1 VSYPRYDVQVN
12 YNSKKGSV
20 EIYVFRGGWRRVV
33 LKDGLGIVGGLDG
46 SEVRDVVRDLVK
58 ELEAIMGREKHA
70 DLPLL

>member
-1 VSYPRYDVQVN
+1 MSYPRYDVQVN

-58 ELEAIMGREKHA
+58 ELEAIIGREKHA
-70 DLPLL
+70 DMPLL